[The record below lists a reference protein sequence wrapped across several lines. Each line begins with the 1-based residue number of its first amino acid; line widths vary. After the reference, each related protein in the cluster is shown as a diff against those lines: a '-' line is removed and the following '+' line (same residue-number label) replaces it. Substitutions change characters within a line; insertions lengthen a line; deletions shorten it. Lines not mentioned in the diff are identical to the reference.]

1 MKTITLQMPDE
12 VDNAISSHLE
22 ILSYDGIKYT
32 KEQYIMKLMQIGLL
46 KNTIELINEGRTRL

>member
-1 MKTITLQMPDE
+1 MKTITLEMPDE
-12 VDNAISSHLE
+12 VDNAICSHLE

-46 KNTIELINEGRTRL
+46 KNTIELINEGRVL

>member
-32 KEQYIMKLMQIGLL
+32 KEQYVMQLMQIGLL